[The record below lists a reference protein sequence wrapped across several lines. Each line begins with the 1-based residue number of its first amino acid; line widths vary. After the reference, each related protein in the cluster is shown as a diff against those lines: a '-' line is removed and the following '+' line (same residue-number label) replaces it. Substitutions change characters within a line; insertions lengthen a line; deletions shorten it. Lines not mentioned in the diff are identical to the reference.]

1 MIRILITVVIGIA
14 SCLCINGQEKTLYIS
29 EPISELE
36 YADRNDIE
44 VLEFTDNCI
53 VTEIPDYAFLG
64 CSSLRKVVLPKGLK
78 KIGFQAFSG
87 CSALLEI
94 YLPSSLE
101 DIGSNAFAY
110 CSELKE
116 ITFPDSLKHI
126 GHNAFS
132 FCSSLRSVWL
142 PNSITELESYAFS
155 DCASL
160 KSARLP
166 ANSNLLGELIFNCCN
181 SLEVLIAPSPEV
193 PVFDCNSFIFD
204 PLDTAA
210 YQRCVLK
217 VPGDALNRY
226 RASESWNLFKTII
239 AKPNK

>member
-1 MIRILITVVIGIA
+1 MIRILITVILGIA
-14 SCLCINGQEKTLYIS
+14 SCLCINGQEKTLCIS
-29 EPISELE
+29 KPISELE
-36 YADRNDIE
+36 YADRNYIE
-44 VLEFTDNCI
+44 VLEFAINCMI
-53 VTEIPDYAFLG
+53 TEIPDYAFLG
-64 CSSLRKVVLPKGLK
+64 CTSLKKVVLPEGLK
-78 KIGFQAFSG
+78 KIGVQAFSG
-87 CSALLEI
+87 CNRLCEI

-116 ITFPDSLKHI
+116 VTFPSSLKHI

-132 FCSSLRSVWL
+132 FCTSLRSVWL
-142 PNSITELESYAFS
+142 PDSIAELESYAFS
-155 DCASL
+155 DCSSL

-166 ANSNLLGELIFNCCN
+166 ANSNLLGELIFNCCD
-181 SLEVLIAPSPEV
+181 SLEILLEPSPEV

-217 VPGDALNRY
+217 VPGEALHLY
-226 RASESWNLFKTII
+226 RESESWNLFKTI
-239 AKPNK
+239 APESDK